1 MLAWTLVKHVR
12 EELASQTREIDC
24 CIKEMK

>member
-1 MLAWTLVKHVR
+1 MLAWALVKHVR